1 MMSFELDKCA
11 AKIASFLEYNGFV
24 FNQQVLEGNLSKFNI
39 IGRQLSDAQLSKE
52 LVSRINDVN
61 SILGLNDD

>member
-1 MMSFELDKCA
+1 
-11 AKIASFLEYNGFV
+11 V